1 MKSNCVFRK
10 ATVLL
15 LSLMLVTA
23 FFPACLGIPASA
35 DSLPKIW
42 LDAGHGG
49 SDPGATN
56 GDRHEADDNLR
67 ITLAVGAKL
76 EKIGFS
82 VGYSRTTDVAVDL
95 GDRVPMAA
103 EWGAEYLVS
112 FHRNSAGAT
121 ATGLEDFYHFKE
133 STDSKSY
140 KLASALQEK
149 TLAATGW
156 VNRGVKADG
165 NPDDGD
171 IGLRITRN
179 CWERG
184 IAGSLI
190 ELGFISNN
198 SDNEIYDRCFDA
210 MATALANA
218 ISECAGGGKVEDDA
232 VKPYIENGELWLND
246 CNSMDGFGA
255 VGDTEVFVENDSRGL
270 TSTCMRSSNPTS
282 MSAGVGA
289 MAFYDYSGGNYAD
302 MTPYS
307 YVRFSMW
314 CGIDYRTS
322 DRQQDYFQVNFV
334 TQVDGSEQDGYN
346 LNIPASMLRQGW
358 NNDFVFRL
366 SDIGK
371 AVDTA
376 DWSRITRMRYTW
388 FNISGGDSVEFNIDN
403 FVAFNAQTPYF
414 VNNELMLTNCDST
427 DGWWSG
433 SGEMIPEDDSRGK
446 RSMWLKND
454 ESFKDH
460 PAGVG
465 LMAFMDYS
473 SGHRANISYY
483 NRMRF
488 SMWCSIDYATAGRN
502 NDYFQVNLVTTAEG
516 GEQDGYNIHIP
527 ARAIHQG
534 WNNEFVI
541 DLTSLSK
548 SIDAADMTKIDRMR
562 FTWFNMSNGDNVSF
576 NIDDFICY
584 NSDDPPTSFE
594 FNDSD
599 PVNPADTTKT
609 FTISDCDSLDS
620 WNIYTGDTLNLDTA
634 KKTQGS
640 ASLAAQQTGGL
651 GLYYKF
657 PGTTDFSNVNYITFD
672 FIPAAADMAAA
683 ADVRVMLSSRDFIN
697 EDNTNSNSW
706 NEQFCDLDVSGFKT
720 MTLKA
725 NEWNHVTIPMA
736 GRTATEGFDITK
748 VKKLGIQL
756 LSYYTDERPAG
767 TMNYEWVDN
776 VVAVVGEETPAETT
790 VLCTCERDT
799 EDVFDF
805 CGNSHSV
812 VDGALRVN
820 SESTTASFPGRDG
833 LYNMFYCRV
842 GRNYGDSD
850 YTRSFNYYKYAHV
863 EMLVK
868 PENNNTLIVTHGN
881 EQNNMEWQYLSEV
894 GVTGGR
900 WQRVVMPVSSIG
912 SAVQGETSYGL
923 NDVNLLHIAQTGA
936 GSLLV
941 KNIALVTEQYAAARS
956 SAEQAYIN
964 AVNAIGTVTT
974 NSKAAIDAAY
984 AKKADALKYINVQ
997 TEEFNTAS
1005 AALDAAQAAYEALGD
1020 ATAGDLDGDMRIT
1033 ANDALIVLQ
1042 HSVGK
1047 RTLTDAQK
1055 KVSDVNKDGKV
1066 NCLDALMILQASVG
1080 KRALQ

>member
-1 MKSNCVFRK
+1 MFKLDNLMRK
-10 ATVLL
+10 ILAIVLTI
-15 LSLMLVTA
+15 SMLAALVISSAAKTNSDGVTLIMG
-23 FFPACLGIPASA
+23 PTTASVGA
-35 DSLPKIW
+35 AKKW
-42 LDAGHGG
+42 AENK
-49 SDPGATN
+49 GATN
-56 GDRHEADDNLR
+56 EFVSLADIYWRQAPAIGMNPVVAYCQS
-67 ITLAVGAKL
+67 AV
-76 EKIGFS
+76 ET
-82 VGYSRTTDVAVDL
+82 GYGKFGGVIDA
-95 GDRVPMAA
+95 
-103 EWGAEYLVS
+103 S
-112 FHRNSAGAT
+112 FHNPCGLKITDTSGFEDSDREPDAHQRFPDWETGISAHIDHLALYAGAN
-121 ATGLEDFYHFKE
+121 GYP
-133 STDSKSY
+133 KS
-140 KLASALQEK
+140 
-149 TLAATGW
+149 
-156 VNRGVKADG
+156 
-165 NPDDGD
+165 
-171 IGLRITRN
+171 
-179 CWERG
+179 
-184 IAGSLI
+184 
-190 ELGFISNN
+190 
-198 SDNEIYDRCFDA
+198 
-210 MATALANA
+210 
-218 ISECAGGGKVEDDA
+218 
-232 VKPYIENGELWLND
+232 
-246 CNSMDGFGA
+246 
-255 VGDTEVFVENDSRGL
+255 
-270 TSTCMRSSNPTS
+270 
-282 MSAGVGA
+282 
-289 MAFYDYSGGNYAD
+289 
-302 MTPYS
+302 
-307 YVRFSMW
+307 
-314 CGIDYRTS
+314 
-322 DRQQDYFQVNFV
+322 
-334 TQVDGSEQDGYN
+334 
-346 LNIPASMLRQGW
+346 
-358 NNDFVFRL
+358 
-366 SDIGK
+366 
-371 AVDTA
+371 DTA
-376 DWSRITRMRYTW
+376 DPRHFSYL
-388 FNISGGDSVEFNIDN
+388 FNRCGNQVENKNGINGLSGWASGGGYPEKI
-403 FVAFNAQTPYF
+403 VALIE
-414 VNNELMLTNCDST
+414 ELEALD
-427 DGWWSG
+427 
-433 SGEMIPEDDSRGK
+433 P
-446 RSMWLKND
+446 
-454 ESFKDH
+454 
-460 PAGVG
+460 
-465 LMAFMDYS
+465 DY
-473 SGHRANISYY
+473 G
-483 NRMRF
+483 
-488 SMWCSIDYATAGRN
+488 
-502 NDYFQVNLVTTAEG
+502 
-516 GEQDGYNIHIP
+516 
-527 ARAIHQG
+527 
-534 WNNEFVI
+534 
-541 DLTSLSK
+541 
-548 SIDAADMTKIDRMR
+548 
-562 FTWFNMSNGDNVSF
+562 
-576 NIDDFICY
+576 
-584 NSDDPPTSFE
+584 
-594 FNDSD
+594 DSD

-620 WNIYTGDTLNLDTA
+620 WNIYTGDTLTLDTA

-651 GLYYKF
+651 GIYFKF
-657 PGTTDFSNVNYITFD
+657 PGTTDFSNVSYITFD
-672 FIPAAADMAAA
+672 FIPAAADMAAV
-683 ADVRVMLSSRDFIN
+683 ADVRVMLSSRDFVN

-720 MTLKA
+720 MTLRA

-756 LSYYTDERPAG
+756 LSYYTDERPSG
-767 TMNYEWVDN
+767 TVNYEWVDN

-912 SAVQGETSYGL
+912 SAVQGETSFGL
-923 NDVNLLHIAQTGA
+923 NDVNLMHIAQTGA

-1066 NCLDALMILQASVG
+1066 NAVDALMILQASVG

>member
-1 MKSNCVFRK
+1 MMKTKMSRK
-10 ATVLL
+10 IISVLL
-15 LSLMLVTA
+15 STLMVVTRFSVAAVQPAAADVVAYSQYDSRWKNWTYGEGTIGGTGCGILSSVNA
-23 FFPACLGIPASA
+23 INYVSGISDVPGAV
-35 DSLPKIW
+35 
-42 LDAGHGG
+42 DAIATWAHNINAYNGTWDPSGG
-49 SDPGATN
+49 SDRTALYP
-56 GDRHEADDNLR
+56 R
-67 ITLAVGAKL
+67 ITAQFGNTYNFQVTNDG
-76 EKIGFS
+76 
-82 VGYSRTTDVAVDL
+82 T
-95 GDRVPMAA
+95 
-103 EWGAEYLVS
+103 W
-112 FHRNSAGAT
+112 AT
-121 ATGLEDFYHFKE
+121 VYNDTL
-133 STDSKSY
+133 KSY
-140 KLASALQEK
+140 ISQGGHAAIAHVAYGHFIVLADYDSSDDTFLVLDSAPGDSGN
-149 TLAATGW
+149 TGNGVAW
-156 VNRGVKADG
+156 LSPSQLNRSG
-165 NPDDGD
+165 N
-171 IGLRITRN
+171 TRMHVDWW
-179 CWERG
+179 CLLE
-184 IAGSLI
+184 
-190 ELGFISNN
+190 
-198 SDNEIYDRCFDA
+198 
-210 MATALANA
+210 TT
-218 ISECAGGGKVEDDA
+218 GGGGGGEDPGSE
-232 VKPYIENGELWLND
+232 VKPYLENGELWLND

-282 MSAGVGA
+282 MAAGVGA
-289 MAFYDYSGGNYAD
+289 MAFYDYSGGNFAD

-388 FNISGGDSVEFNIDN
+388 FNISGGESVEFNIDN
-403 FVAFNAQTPYF
+403 FVAYNAQTHYF

-541 DLTSLSK
+541 DLTSLTK

-584 NSDDPPTSFE
+584 NSDEPPTSFE
-594 FNDSD
+594 FGDSD
-599 PVNPADTTKT
+599 PVNPVDTTKT

-620 WNIYTGDTLNLDTA
+620 WNIYTGDTLTLDRT

-651 GLYYKF
+651 GIYYKF

-672 FIPAAADMAAA
+672 FIPAAADMAAV
-683 ADVRVMLSSRDFIN
+683 ADVRVVLSSRDFIN

-725 NEWNHVTIPMA
+725 NEWNRVTVPMA

-767 TMNYEWVDN
+767 TVNYEWVDN

-850 YTRSFNYYKYAHV
+850 YTRSYNYYNYAHV

-912 SAVQGETSYGL
+912 SAVQGETSFGL
-923 NDVNLLHIAQTGA
+923 NDVNLMHIAQTGA

-964 AVNAIGTVTT
+964 AVNAIGTVTSG
-974 NSKAAIDAAY
+974 SKAAIDAAY

-1042 HSVGK
+1042 HTVGK
-1047 RTLTDAQK
+1047 MTLTDAQRR
-1055 KVSDVNKDGKV
+1055 VSDVNKDGKV
-1066 NCLDALMILQASVG
+1066 NAVDALMILQASVG
-1080 KRALQ
+1080 KITLQ

>member
-1 MKSNCVFRK
+1 MLWDFSFYNKERMFKLNNLMRKLLAVVLTLSMLAALVLSSAAKTNSDGVTLIMGPTTASVSAAKKWAKNKGATDEFVSLADIYWRQATAIGMNPVVAYCQSAVETGYGKFGGVIDASFHNPCGLKITDTSGFEDSDREPDAHQRFPDWETGISAHIDHLALYAGADGYPKSNTADPRHFSYLFNRCGNQVENK
-10 ATVLL
+10 NGING
-15 LSLMLVTA
+15 LS
-23 FFPACLGIPASA
+23 GWAS
-35 DSLPKIW
+35 
-42 LDAGHGG
+42 GG
-49 SDPGATN
+49 GYP
-56 GDRHEADDNLR
+56 
-67 ITLAVGAKL
+67 
-76 EKIGFS
+76 EKI
-82 VGYSRTTDVAVDL
+82 VA
-95 GDRVPMAA
+95 
-103 EWGAEYLVS
+103 LVEE
-112 FHRNSAGAT
+112 
-121 ATGLEDFYHFKE
+121 LE
-133 STDSKSY
+133 
-140 KLASALQEK
+140 AL
-149 TLAATGW
+149 
-156 VNRGVKADG
+156 D
-165 NPDDGD
+165 PDYDGD
-171 IGLRITRN
+171 
-179 CWERG
+179 
-184 IAGSLI
+184 
-190 ELGFISNN
+190 
-198 SDNEIYDRCFDA
+198 NE
-210 MATALANA
+210 
-218 ISECAGGGKVEDDA
+218 

-246 CNSMDGFGA
+246 CNSLNGFGA
-255 VGDTEVFVENDSRGL
+255 VGSTELFVENDSRGL
-270 TSTCMRSSNPTS
+270 TSMCMRNPGGCKGD
-282 MSAGVGA
+282 SAGVGA

-302 MTPYS
+302 VTPYNKI
-307 YVRFSMW
+307 RFSMW
-314 CGIDYRTS
+314 CGIDYAS
-322 DRQQDYFQVNFV
+322 SNRQEDYFQVNFV
-334 TQVDGSEQDGYN
+334 TQVEGYEQDGYN
-346 LNIPASMLRQGW
+346 LNIPASKLRQGW
-358 NNDFVFRL
+358 NNDFVFDI

-376 DWSRITRMRYTW
+376 DWSKITRMRYTW
-388 FNISGGDSVEFNIDN
+388 FNISQGDSVEFNIDN
-403 FVAFNAQTPYF
+403 FVA
-414 VNNELMLTNCDST
+414 
-427 DGWWSG
+427 
-433 SGEMIPEDDSRGK
+433 
-446 RSMWLKND
+446 
-454 ESFKDH
+454 
-460 PAGVG
+460 
-465 LMAFMDYS
+465 
-473 SGHRANISYY
+473 YY
-483 NRMRF
+483 
-488 SMWCSIDYATAGRN
+488 
-502 NDYFQVNLVTTAEG
+502 E
-516 GEQDGYNIHIP
+516 E
-527 ARAIHQG
+527 
-534 WNNEFVI
+534 
-541 DLTSLSK
+541 
-548 SIDAADMTKIDRMR
+548 
-562 FTWFNMSNGDNVSF
+562 
-576 NIDDFICY
+576 
-584 NSDDPPTSFE
+584 PT
-594 FNDSD
+594 D
-599 PVNPADTTKT
+599 PVNPIDTTKT

-620 WNIYTGDTLNLDTA
+620 WKIYTGDTLNLDTA

-672 FIPAAADMAAA
+672 FIPAAADMAAV
-683 ADVRVMLSSRDFIN
+683 ADVRLMLSSRDFIN

-706 NEQFCDLDVSGFKT
+706 NDQFCDLDVSGFKT

-767 TMNYEWVDN
+767 TVNYEWVDN

-812 VDGALRVN
+812 VDGALKVN
-820 SESTTASFPGRDG
+820 SESTTASFPGKDG

-900 WQRVVMPVSSIG
+900 WQRVVMPISSIG
-912 SAVQGETSYGL
+912 TAVQGETSFGL
-923 NDVNLLHIAQTGA
+923 NDVNLMHIAQTGA

-964 AVNAIGTVTT
+964 AVNAIGTVTGG
-974 NSKAAIDAAY
+974 SKAAIDAAY
-984 AKKADALKYINVQ
+984 AKKAEALKYINVQ

-1047 RTLTDAQK
+1047 RTLTDVQK

-1066 NCLDALMILQASVG
+1066 NAVDALMILQASVG
-1080 KRALQ
+1080 RRVL